1 MFQIQVMMKDN
12 DAVPDIEKLSNPEF
26 DLDIDEQLRLQA
38 NGEIEIRKVCWL
50 GCLKLEIQ
58 Y

>member
-1 MFQIQVMMKDN
+1 MMKDN
-12 DAVPDIEKLSNPEF
+12 DAVPDIEKLSHPEF

-50 GCLKLEIQ
+50 GCLKLEIR